1 MAFDPCH
8 RAWNDV
14 KDATRYTG
22 QYRTILDS
30 CLAWNLPHGPYMS
43 GARHISL
50 LECSAELANDVT
62 DKEAEQLLAVVSAL
76 LGEPIPDDW
85 RALCPHLIAFAVE
98 VYSVILII
106 TCTGLI
112 KSMI

>member
-1 MAFDPCH
+1 MIFDPCH

-43 GARHISL
+43 GARHMSL
-50 LECSAELANDVT
+50 CECSAELANNVT

-76 LGEPIPDDW
+76 LGEPVPDDW
-85 RALCPHLIAFAVE
+85 RTLCPCLIASIVE
-98 VYSVILII
+98 THSLVMIFHTS
-106 TCTGLI
+106 LI